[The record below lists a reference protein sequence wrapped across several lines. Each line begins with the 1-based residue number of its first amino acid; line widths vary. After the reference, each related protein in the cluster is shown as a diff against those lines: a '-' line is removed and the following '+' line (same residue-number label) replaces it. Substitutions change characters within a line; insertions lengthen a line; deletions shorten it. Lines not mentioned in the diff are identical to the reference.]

1 MLESLNSKNHALF
14 KFSYKRL
21 IVLILV
27 AIGIYFLIPRLVGF
41 KEGFKL
47 IRQVKPI
54 FLFLCVIGEVISYTG
69 AAFLLKLVLKKL
81 KYHLRFLDLIRM
93 GTIGAFAI
101 HFFPVSGAGEAAV
114 NYYLLRAK
122 KVSQGDALF
131 VFIIRSVFLYI
142 AFFTLFAL
150 GLVFIPTHPYLSA
163 NQKIVSLILFVIIVS
178 GTLWIRYLYQHK
190 DKFWS
195 AGYKLLGAINFLSEK
210 IFKKKVFGPATVEII
225 VSDIF
230 DGFRVF
236 SKRRRD
242 WFPATGYSM
251 IYWLGD
257 MLCLFFALMAF
268 GYVVNPGILIFA
280 YCVATLVSLLSF
292 IPGGIGI
299 LEGTLTLT
307 LISLGVPADIALF
320 SVLLYRLFSFWL
332 LMPVGFV
339 SFLTLQ
345 TEIAKNNRRKS

>member
-21 IVLILV
+21 IVLIL
-27 AIGIYFLIPRLVGF
+27 AALGIYFLIPRLVGF
-41 KEGFKL
+41 KEGVKL

-69 AAFLLKLVLKKL
+69 AAFLLKSVLKKL

-131 VFIIRSVFLYI
+131 LFIIRSVFFYI
-142 AFFTLFAL
+142 AFFIIFAL
-150 GLVFIPTHPYLSA
+150 GLAIIPIQPQLTL
-163 NQKIVSLILFVIIVS
+163 NQKILSIVLFVVVVVMI
-178 GTLWIRYLYQHK
+178 LWVRYLYWHK

-195 AGYKLLGAINFLSEK
+195 AGYKFLGAINWLSEK
-210 IFKKKVFGPATVEII
+210 VFKKKVFGPATVEII

-230 DGFRVF
+230 DGFRAF
-236 SKRRRD
+236 RQRKQD
-242 WFPATGYSM
+242 WFPAIGSSA

-280 YCVATLVSLLSF
+280 YCVATLISLLSF
-292 IPGGIGI
+292 IPGGVGI

-332 LMPVGFV
+332 LMPIGFV

-345 TEIAKNNRRKS
+345 TEIAKNRRR